1 MNACE
6 TGVVTATVRPY
17 ESQMVAIVRA
27 FDTEWSTKCSVRV
40 VKRAPKE
47 DAQVRLIGA
56 ERVEELTRQIAR
68 AIGVWK
74 ETSQSYASLD
84 EMLEK
89 VRETG
94 EQFVDTEF
102 LPVKSSVDGEQDEEV
117 MADRVIDWRRPH
129 EFSVDADH
137 DEPVLFARPELRDP
151 SLDIAQGQLPDT
163 WLFSTISTVAEVP
176 SLIERIFVN
185 QEYNYEGAYKIKL
198 CLGGEWEEIIIDDLI
213 PCYP

>member
-6 TGVVTATVRPY
+6 TGVVMATVRPY
-17 ESQMVAIVRA
+17 ESQMVAVVRA
-27 FDTEWSTKCSVRV
+27 FDTEWSTKCSVKV

-47 DAQVRLIGA
+47 EAQVKLIGLQ
-56 ERVEELTRQIAR
+56 RVEELTRHITR
-68 AIGVWK
+68 AIGQWK
-74 ETSQSYASLD
+74 ETSQSIATLD

-102 LPVKSSVDGEQDEEV
+102 LPVKSSVDGDQHEEV
-117 MADRVIDWRRPH
+117 MADRVIDWRRPD

-151 SLDIAQGQLPDT
+151 
-163 WLFSTISTVAEVP
+163 
-176 SLIERIFVN
+176 
-185 QEYNYEGAYKIKL
+185 
-198 CLGGEWEEIIIDDLI
+198 
-213 PCYP
+213 

>member
-17 ESQMVAIVRA
+17 ESQIVAIVRA
-27 FDTEWSTKCSVRV
+27 FDTEWSTKCAVKV

-47 DAQVRLIGA
+47 ESQLKLIGA
-56 ERVEELTRQIAR
+56 ERIEELKGHISR
-68 AIGVWK
+68 AIGQWK
-74 ETSQSYASLD
+74 DASQSVATID

-89 VRETG
+89 IRETG
-94 EQFVDTEF
+94 ERFVDSEF
-102 LPVKSSVDGEQDEEV
+102 LPVTTSVDGDQDEEV

-151 SLDIAQGQLPDT
+151 SLDI
-163 WLFSTISTVAEVP
+163 V
-176 SLIERIFVN
+176 
-185 QEYNYEGAYKIKL
+185 
-198 CLGGEWEEIIIDDLI
+198 
-213 PCYP
+213 